1 MRKPNVNSRL
11 ARARAVTG
19 LDQSAFA
26 DFVGISEP
34 QLAHIERGGSKG
46 RPLTPDVA
54 AKIAAKAGI
63 SADWLLGAD
72 DFKMPLALDGSPYTQ
87 AKYVDAKILSAAVR
101 LGHAADDWPEVT
113 QLRKER
119 DAVMDRRVD
128 AWTEYLSDVLGEV
141 LSQLRDT
148 ETVERLGAE
157 ILEVLRSHAKAMRV
171 SIKRTLYTGVD
182 DVMRELGKTP
192 KGRK

>member
-11 ARARAVTG
+11 AKARAVTG
-19 LDQSAFA
+19 MDQSAFA

-34 QLAHIERGGSKG
+34 QLAHMERGGSKG

-54 AKIAAKAGI
+54 AKIAAKTGI

-72 DFKMPLALDGSPYTQ
+72 DFKTPLALDGSPYTQ
-87 AKYVDAKILSAAVR
+87 LKLAEAKILGAAAR
-101 LGHAADDWPEVT
+101 LDFPDLT
-113 QLRKER
+113 QLKSEH
-119 DAVMDRRVD
+119 DAVMARRAD

-141 LSQLRDT
+141 FSQIRDT
-148 ETVERLGAE
+148 ETVERMGAE
-157 ILEVLRSHAKAMRV
+157 ILGILRSHAKEMRV

-182 DVMRELGKTP
+182 DVMRERAKSS
-192 KGRK
+192 KGRKSS

>member
-11 ARARAVTG
+11 ARARTVTG

-34 QLAHIERGGSKG
+34 QLAHMERGGKEG
-46 RPLTPDVA
+46 RTLTPAIA

-72 DFKMPLALDGSPYTQ
+72 DFKTPLALDGEEYTQ
-87 AKYVDAKILSAAVR
+87 ERYRQATNLSLVAKLGNAV
-101 LGHAADDWPEVT
+101 ADLPEVA
-113 QLRKER
+113 QIKNER
-119 DAVMDRRVD
+119 NAVMDRRAD
-128 AWTEYLSDVLGEV
+128 AWTEYLSDVLDEV
-141 LSQLRDT
+141 FRQLRDT
-148 ETVERLGAE
+148 ETVERMGAE
-157 ILEVLRSHAKAMRV
+157 ILEILRSHAKAMRV